1 MPLVLGTLSMAA
13 PPTTMTTPALCR
25 PVPCQL
31 AVGGDGG
38 TANSCKALPTHHLRR
53 KQRLQGN
60 SVKISWKMIL
70 CTLHSTS
77 ATGRCTAL
85 AGLAAVAEL
94 SQGTT
99 PRKTHPDPPQPQ
111 LSLLPLCPCCPDP
124 LPTAAVCLYLST
136 GRSRK
141 FPGISSTSADP

>member
-53 KQRLQGN
+53 KATSAGE
-60 SVKISWKMIL
+60 L
-70 CTLHSTS
+70 CKDFLKNDFMHLTFYLRHWPLHSFSRTGSRSRALPRNDTQENTS
-77 ATGRCTAL
+77 RPSSTAAFSPSSVPL
-85 AGLAAVAEL
+85 L
-94 SQGTT
+94 
-99 PRKTHPDPPQPQ
+99 PRSSTHCS
-111 LSLLPLCPCCPDP
+111 SLLVFINR
-124 LPTAAVCLYLST
+124 TIT
-136 GRSRK
+136 EISRN
-141 FPGISSTSADP
+141 FLHIC